1 MICCISFIFACS
13 GPDDHIFVFYTDH
26 GAPGLIGFPGGMMVS
41 TINTQ
46 ILSWFSHVIYFLLT
60 NENIHVQEHNFST
73 VCRGFKLHSNGLS
86 AILVHVYSHLWYI
99 HDKSEHPNNLNKD
112 GGTHFKENQ
121 HGHMYIPSMA
131 YAGHMIQETQ
141 QEKSKNIQ
149 LTVYCLEITARLWD
163 NFA

>member
-26 GAPGLIGFPGGMMVS
+26 GAPGLIGFPGGMAVS

-46 ILSWFSHVIYFLLT
+46 ILLWFSHVIYFLLT

-73 VCRGFKLHSNGLS
+73 VCREFKLRSNGLS